1 MKEKI
6 KNYFKNCRCGYAYA
20 ANIQDSLDEYVSMET
35 LKSILLELQQEG
47 FIDIYYNIICPSCYH
62 TVMNVKNVENEIIH
76 GVCMNCGEYFNTI
89 AKYSNKFYERK

>member
-6 KNYFKNCRCGYAYA
+6 KKYFENHKNGYA

-35 LKSILLELQQEG
+35 IKSILLELQQEG
-47 FIDIYYNIICPSCYH
+47 FIDIYYNIICPVCYH
-62 TVMNVKNVENEIIH
+62 VIMNIKNAENEIIH
-76 GVCMNCGEYFNTI
+76 DTCMNCGEYFNIT